1 VRIWDGSNWTAASE
15 VQPTTGKGQISFLTT
30 VIGSGPYTLLS
41 YYDPSKLGSKPP
53 KTFFSPEAS
62 STRDNGL
69 ATKVGVPVG
78 ITLAAVLL
86 CGVVCMIIR
95 RRRKQKLHDVGDP
108 VFVFKVMEERK
119 QVKAPDNV

>member
-1 VRIWDGSNWTAASE
+1 VRIWDGSKWTAAGE
-15 VQPTTGKGQISFLTT
+15 VQPSTGKGQISIFTK
-30 VIGSGPYTLLS
+30 VIGSSPYTLLS
-41 YYDPSKLGSKPP
+41 YYDPSKLGSNPP
-53 KTFFSPEAS
+53 KTFFLPEAS

-78 ITLAAVLL
+78 VTLAVVLL
-86 CGVVCMIIR
+86 CGVVCMVLR
-95 RRRKQKLHDVGDP
+95 RRKKQKLHDVGDP